1 MEAGSS
7 STPPQCG
14 DQRNT
19 TKEETPHGAVDLP
32 ALGRKADDTSH
43 PYSHGGELV
52 EASDL
57 ASDAGSRSSSVDRR
71 QVTLSSVK
79 PSETGAGLISAP
91 INGVEGIMADIAQGS
106 PFFNGGHTEVM
117 ENSPSSREFEMTTD
131 DGWTLVGRRKRKK
144 LAPPGGTAS
153 KPSRRLTQNVTTQ
166 RRTFILRP
174 QQRVHVAEIAPQ
186 KILEAVHKAVD
197 SGGFPLDLRI
207 RTKEDAN
214 TIAIDVWNPA
224 LADRILAATDV
235 LVQVGKSSVGFQAY
249 EAAGPNQVRGVIYTS
264 GLDESPEV
272 ILANLKCRTHG
283 IISARQLG
291 KSGKTGVITFEG
303 NKIPYQVTYFHKVC
317 KVAPYR
323 PRAVVCYKCHQIG
336 HKMDV
341 CPDDSQWCGRCGR
354 PHNEEMSDCQN
365 QTPQCRNCRGEHVAT
380 DATCPKT
387 VKATQ
392 KMRRKLKPKNRRLK
406 EVPRSQSRDRA
417 PNKNQH
423 DQGRTSGFQG
433 RHRPK
438 EKTLPPPLLG
448 AEDFPAL
455 DSGRPDSE
463 RAPTLGSVV
472 AEHNKA
478 ARDQTY
484 AKKVK
489 SSARRKG
496 PPKDSSPP
504 EGTRCQPSLRDLT
517 IAIEKLLG
525 EVSALR
531 DQQAIMQQQ
540 VQTQQQLIEQQ
551 ALIITRLSGTSQAI
565 TGNLTR
571 KQMAFA
577 RRHSGGD
584 SNPRNNQHHGAV

>member
-7 STPPQCG
+7 STPSQCG
-14 DQRNT
+14 DEQNT
-19 TKEETPHGAVDLP
+19 TMEETPHDTVDIP
-32 ALGRKADDTSH
+32 APSCKAGDTSH
-43 PYSHGGELV
+43 LYSHGGELV

-57 ASDAGSRSSSVDRR
+57 ASDAGSRSSSVDQR

-79 PSETGAGLISAP
+79 LTETGAGLISAP
-91 INGVEGIMADIAQGS
+91 INGVKGIMADIAQES
-106 PFFNGGHTEVM
+106 PVLNGGHTQVM
-117 ENSPSSREFEMTTD
+117 ENPPSSKEFEMTTD
-131 DGWTLVGRRKRKK
+131 DGWTLVGGRKRKK
-144 LAPPGGTAS
+144 LATPGGTTS

-224 LADRILAATDV
+224 LADRILAATV
-235 LVQVGKSSVGFQAY
+235 VRVQVGKSSVGFQAY

-272 ILANLKCRTHG
+272 ILDNLKCRTHG

-380 DATCPKT
+380 DVTCPKT

-392 KMRRKLKPKNRRLK
+392 KMRRKLKPKNKRLK
-406 EVPRSQSRDRA
+406 EVPRSPSRDRETS
-417 PNKNQH
+417 KNQH
-423 DQGRTSGFQG
+423 DPR
-433 RHRPK
+433 K
-438 EKTLPPPLLG
+438 NVAPLLG

-455 DSGRPDSE
+455 DSGRSDSE
-463 RAPTLGSVV
+463 KAPTLGSVV

-478 ARDQTY
+478 ARDETY

-489 SSARRKG
+489 TSGRRKG
-496 PPKDSSPP
+496 PPKGSPP
-504 EGTRCQPSLRDLT
+504 PEETRSQPSLQDLT
-517 IAIEKLLG
+517 IAIEKLVG
-525 EVSALR
+525 EIAALR

-551 ALIITRLSGTSQAI
+551 ALIITRLSGTTQAI
-565 TGNLTR
+565 TGNLRR
-571 KQMAFA
+571 KQMSFA

-584 SNPRNNQHHGAV
+584 SNLRNNQHHGAV